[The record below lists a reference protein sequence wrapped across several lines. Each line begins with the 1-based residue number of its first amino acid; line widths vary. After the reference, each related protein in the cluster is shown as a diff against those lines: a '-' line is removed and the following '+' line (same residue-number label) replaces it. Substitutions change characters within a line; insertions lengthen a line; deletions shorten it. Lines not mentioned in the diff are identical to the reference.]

1 MDLIKNIEEKYKASI
16 KSKKTEEINTLRLIR
31 NAIKNKDIE
40 LRSSEKKETLDNN
53 KIISILQNLIKQRRD
68 SIDSFK
74 KASRDDLVKKE
85 EKEIE
90 IIKSFLPEQLDS
102 EQIKKIIEKF
112 IDEKNI
118 SSIKDMGQ
126 VMAFIKK
133 DYAGSIDMGLAGKIA
148 KEILNT

>member
-1 MDLIKNIEEKYKASI
+1 M
-16 KSKKTEEINTLRLIR
+16 
-31 NAIKNKDIE
+31 
-40 LRSSEKKETLDNN
+40 
-53 KIISILQNLIKQRRD
+53 
-68 SIDSFK
+68 
-74 KASRDDLVKKE
+74 
-85 EKEIE
+85 
-90 IIKSFLPEQLDS
+90 DS

>member
-1 MDLIKNIEEKYKASI
+1 MIYSSSVAWKRKNTKW
-16 KSKKTEEINTLRLIR
+16 IR
-31 NAIKNKDIE
+31 NAIKNKHIE
-40 LRSSEKKETLDNN
+40 LRSSEKEETLDSN
-53 KIISILQNLIKQRRD
+53 KIISILQSLIKQRRD
-68 SIDSFK
+68 SIASFK
-74 KASRDDLVKKE
+74 LASREDLVKQE

>member
-68 SIDSFK
+68 SNNWIQNKLK
-74 KASRDDLVKKE
+74 K
-85 EKEIE
+85 
-90 IIKSFLPEQLDS
+90 
-102 EQIKKIIEKF
+102 
-112 IDEKNI
+112 
-118 SSIKDMGQ
+118 
-126 VMAFIKK
+126 
-133 DYAGSIDMGLAGKIA
+133 
-148 KEILNT
+148 

>member
-1 MDLIKNIEEKYKASI
+1 MNE
-16 KSKKTEEINTLRLIR
+16 
-31 NAIKNKDIE
+31 
-40 LRSSEKKETLDNN
+40 NN
-53 KIISILQNLIKQRRD
+53 
-68 SIDSFK
+68 
-74 KASRDDLVKKE
+74 E
-85 EKEIE
+85 EIE